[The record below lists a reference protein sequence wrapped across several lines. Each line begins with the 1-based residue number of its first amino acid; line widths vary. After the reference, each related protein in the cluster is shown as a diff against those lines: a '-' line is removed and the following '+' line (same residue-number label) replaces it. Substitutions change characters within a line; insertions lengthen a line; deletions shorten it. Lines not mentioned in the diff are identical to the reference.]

1 MMAVQAGNVV
11 LMMASLPSPIGQL
24 KAGKLLTLAM
34 TRAHRAPRCPIRKRP
49 FRGKAPRRKS

>member
-34 TRAHRAPRCPIRKRP
+34 TRAHRRISLPDEPT
-49 FRGKAPRRKS
+49 GDELV